1 MRVMAVEHPEEV
13 SMRYFAL
20 ALMLGSALAFTSA
33 GEAGAGAWC
42 AWYDPYTYNCG
53 FNTFQQCQTT
63 VLGAGGYCAR
73 NVSEPQTA
81 PGPRRR

>member
-1 MRVMAVEHPEEV
+1 
-13 SMRYFAL
+13 MRYFPAAL
-20 ALMLGSALAFTSA
+20 LVGLALAFA
-33 GEAGAGAWC
+33 GAREAHAGAWC

-53 FNTFQQCQTT
+53 FNTLQQCQAT

-73 NVSEPQTA
+73 NVYESQSM